1 MVELRKFHVG
11 DKTDLAKLANNK
23 KIFDHVRDL
32 FPQPYSE
39 KDAKEFIGLCLRE
52 NPPTTFAIE
61 YRQKLAGVISLT
73 VQNDVYRKSAEL
85 GYWIGELFWNKGIA
99 TNAVNQIVSYAFNDL
114 GLIRVY
120 AGVFEYNKA
129 SSKVLEKCGFEREGI
144 LKKAVVKNDKL
155 YEEFRYSKINS
166 SKLDVQV

>member
-1 MVELRKFHVG
+1 MVELRKFHID
-11 DKTDLAKLANNK
+11 DKTNLAKLANNK

-39 KDAKEFIGLCLRE
+39 KDAEEFIGSCLRE

-99 TNAVNQIVSYAFNDL
+99 TDAVNHIVAYAFNDL
-114 GLIRVY
+114 DLIRVY

-129 SSKVLEKCGFEREGI
+129 SCKVLKKCGFELEGI
-144 LKKAVVKNDKL
+144 LRKAVIKNDKL
-155 YEEFRYSKINS
+155 YDEFRYSIINS
-166 SKLDVQV
+166 SRLKGEV